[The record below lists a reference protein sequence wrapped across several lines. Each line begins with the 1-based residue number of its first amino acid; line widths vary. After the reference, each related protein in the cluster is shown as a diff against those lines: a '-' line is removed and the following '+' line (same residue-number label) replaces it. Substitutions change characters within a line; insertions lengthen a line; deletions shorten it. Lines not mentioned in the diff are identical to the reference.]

1 MSILLSEI
9 LTLSG
14 LDGIRVRAG
23 FQGLNRSVS
32 WVNVLELLDEL
43 DKLRPGELFVTTAVG
58 LAENT
63 ELQSKIIQQLSD
75 KGLAGLAI
83 QTGYYLEEIPEVL
96 IQWCDELDFPLLE
109 IPREVS
115 FGEMTRMVSRR
126 IIQRQSMLLERTQQ
140 IQQGMTNL
148 LLANQGLCGI
158 ANQLSYLLDAPV
170 RILDSRF
177 YLLASSGIEN
187 GSAWLDSETLA
198 LERERI
204 LTFLRHSQQS
214 IPVLF
219 EGTLFYPL
227 WIGPV
232 YYGCISVLSSS
243 LKDEQGESALI
254 SAGTISLL
262 EIMKQQAVW
271 EAEERIRG
279 DFLDDLLE
287 GSWAHPDDIQNRGRR
302 LGYDLEQPF
311 TVWVLGLESTEEA
324 SEEEKE
330 IILNRRK
337 DIAAWLRIALEEERY
352 KGVIRELRNQLI
364 LFLPLTGN
372 QTNEDVVEL
381 AQRCHGLLYKRL
393 ESSVSIGLGRIY
405 IGIVHLAHSLQEAR
419 SALQLGESL
428 NRVGEVISHE
438 ELGVY
443 KLLGA
448 TADTDE
454 IARYYASTVEVLAQ
468 YDAKHGSELVY
479 TLETFF
485 RANLEIRETS
495 RRLFIHRHTLS
506 YRLKRIQDIS
516 GLDPLHDEDRFQ
528 LQLGLRIAPLLQKVP
543 MRLSEKKNASNK
555 KAKNESAFSGQ
566 DSITEKE

>member
-9 LTLSG
+9 LTLNG
-14 LDGIRVRAG
+14 LDGIQVRAG
-23 FQGLNRSVS
+23 LLGLNRSVS

-43 DKLRPGELFVTTAVG
+43 EKLQPGELFVTTAVG
-58 LAENT
+58 LAGNV
-63 ELQSKIIQQLSD
+63 ELQSKIIQRLSD

-96 IQWCDELDFPLLE
+96 IRYCDELNFPLLE

-115 FGEMTRMVSRR
+115 FGEMTRMVARR
-126 IIQRQSMLLERTQQ
+126 IIQRQSLLLERTQQ

-148 LLANQGLCGI
+148 LLANQGLSGV
-158 ANQLSYLLDAPV
+158 ANQLSYLLDVPV

-177 YLLASSGIEN
+177 YLLASAGIEN
-187 GSAWLDSETLA
+187 TSAWLDSETLA

-287 GSWAHPDDIQNRGRR
+287 GSWACPDDIQNRGRR

-311 TVWVLGLESTEEA
+311 TVWVIGLESTEGS
-324 SEEEKE
+324 SEEDNE

-337 DIAAWLRIALEEERY
+337 DIAAWLRIVLDEERY

-372 QTNEDVVEL
+372 HINEDVTKL
-381 AQRCHGLLYKRL
+381 AQRCHDLLQKRL
-393 ESSVSIGLGRIY
+393 ECSISIGIGRIY
-405 IGIVHLAHSLQEAR
+405 IGITHLAQSLQEAR

-428 NRVGEVISHE
+428 GREGEVINHE
-438 ELGVY
+438 ELGIY
-443 KLLGA
+443 KLLGT
-448 TADTDE
+448 TADTEE
-454 IARYYASTVEVLAQ
+454 ITRYYASTVEVLAQ
-468 YDAKHGSELVY
+468 YDAKHGSELIR

-485 RANLEIRETS
+485 QANLEIRETS

-506 YRLKRIQDIS
+506 YRLKRIYDIS
-516 GLDPLHDEDRFQ
+516 GLDPLDDEDRFQ
-528 LQLGLRIAPLLQKVP
+528 LQLGLRVAPLLQRVP
-543 MRLSEKKNASNK
+543 IRLNK
-555 KAKNESAFSGQ
+555 KKSEVKKRAKNKASFENLNA
-566 DSITEKE
+566 